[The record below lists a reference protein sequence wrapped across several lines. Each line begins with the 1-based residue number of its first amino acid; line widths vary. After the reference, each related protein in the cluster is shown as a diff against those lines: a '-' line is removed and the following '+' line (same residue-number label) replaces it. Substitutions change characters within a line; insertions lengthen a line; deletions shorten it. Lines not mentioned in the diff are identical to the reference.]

1 MRWENERLILMR
13 TPRTTYPVA
22 EGVGIFVGIVAWDL
36 LSDGQM
42 DVIKAAFI
50 AIPCSAVWFGIRWWR
65 ARSQNKPHK

>member
-42 DVIKAAFI
+42 DVAKAAFI
-50 AIPCSAVWFGIRWWR
+50 AIPCSLVWFGIRWWR
-65 ARSQNKPHK
+65 EKSQSRPRK